1 MEKTTMM
8 KETENIYR
16 KIQQMRMIRKIKVLF
31 QRQIKNSDDDKTA
44 THKHTHSVHSRTH
57 RNKSKLLNMRRWRC
71 GAYSLKGIHRTRL
84 YPWITMQW
92 MKQHEKHDTNMH
104 RAAITF
110 IQINRTKTRD
120 DEDPTECKC
129 FFQDFECFFS
139 LFSVV
144 CAVLCAA
151 LCCVV
156 LCAVLCCAVRCPA
169 LNEFLENY
177 FDYP

>member
-1 MEKTTMM
+1 
-8 KETENIYR
+8 
-16 KIQQMRMIRKIKVLF
+16 
-31 QRQIKNSDDDKTA
+31 
-44 THKHTHSVHSRTH
+44 
-57 RNKSKLLNMRRWRC
+57 MRRWRC

-84 YPWITMQW
+84 YSWITMQW

-139 LFSVV
+139 LLS
-144 CAVLCAA
+144 
-151 LCCVV
+151 V
-156 LCAVLCCAVRCPA
+156 LCAVLHWMNFLKIISTILSKSILSILHLQEMMGD
-169 LNEFLENY
+169 LNWTRTTEI
-177 FDYP
+177 YPKINNKDRNRHPTWNRFRLIWKPSGVD

>member
-1 MEKTTMM
+1 
-8 KETENIYR
+8 
-16 KIQQMRMIRKIKVLF
+16 
-31 QRQIKNSDDDKTA
+31 
-44 THKHTHSVHSRTH
+44 
-57 RNKSKLLNMRRWRC
+57 
-71 GAYSLKGIHRTRL
+71 
-84 YPWITMQW
+84 

-129 FFQDFECFFS
+129 FFQDCECFFS
-139 LFSVV
+139 LLSS
-144 CAVLCAA
+144 LCAM
-151 LCCVV
+151 C
-156 LCAVLCCAVRCPA
+156 CAVLCCAVRCPA